1 MANNAVIE
9 SGGTQFV
16 RNNGI
21 ASNTVISG
29 GLQNIEEGGLATGT
43 IILEGGNQ
51 ALREG
56 ARAEDTLVKSGGSQ
70 SVYVGATAE
79 NTVIEGDAIQDV
91 YGGTATDTTI
101 KSGGVQKVSANDQGT
116 SGVANNAVIESG
128 GKQMLGYGGIANNTV
143 ISGGTQNVEGGLAT
157 GTIILEGGKQ
167 DLHEGARAED
177 TLVKSGGSQSVNAG
191 ATAANTVIEG
201 DAIQD
206 VYGGTAT
213 DTTIKSGGVQKVTG
227 TDNGLGEIV
236 SNGVANNTVIK
247 SGGLQLLNPGA
258 IATNTVISGGLQNIG
273 VDARATG
280 TIILEGGSQNIF
292 AGGRA
297 EDTLV
302 MSGGSQSVNAGATAA
317 NTVIEGD
324 AIQDVYGGTATDT
337 TIKSGGVQKVTGTD
351 NGMGEIVSNGVANN
365 TVIKS
370 GGLQL
375 LNPGAIA
382 TNTVISGGLQNIG
395 VDGRATGTII
405 LDGGS
410 QNIFAG
416 GRAEDT
422 LVKSGGSQ
430 SVTTDA
436 TAENTVIEGGT
447 QRIYL
452 GGTAKNTTLTE
463 GLQTVYGTIIDTT
476 LDGGQS
482 LLFGGARAEGYTKVN
497 SGANLVI
504 YTNAVAEDVTLNGG
518 TLNVAALSDSST
530 GHPSA
535 QVDTLTMNDGLVR
548 FNSGYTY
555 GYAQLNIGE
564 LNGKGN
570 IWFETSLADKTGNF
584 VTIGQGSG
592 NFGVIV
598 QDSGKE
604 ITDHTDLTLNLINDQ
619 GGDLEFSLQSTRG
632 ASTRAIDGGA
642 YMYVLKQET
651 GKDGMDGNVWYLG
664 AMTEDEN
671 GGDNGNSSGNG
682 GDNGNS
688 GGSGGDNGNGGGNDG
703 DNGNS
708 GGNDGD
714 NGNGGGNGGGSLVT
728 TPSTDAV
735 LSLASAGLNIMR
747 GEMDGLRAARQSQSS
762 DRQHGE
768 GSVWGHYLGK
778 KSAAE
783 TSNGAAY
790 KLYQNG
796 MELGGDVVTDLGNS
810 QLVTGGF
817 VTLTSNNVKHAR
829 GGTSS
834 VDSYGLGAYATWY
847 DNSGFYLDGTL
858 KANRLESQLSARM
871 TNGNMTSGKWNQ
883 YGFSAALEVGQTF
896 IPTDSLSV
904 TPFARMTGTIIN
916 DANVKLNN
924 GMTAKTGKARSLT
937 AEAGS
942 RVATELSLGNTSL
955 HPYLSLSV
963 EQELAHSNETV
974 INDVNRF
981 KNNQNGTSGRYGAG
995 ITISPAKD
1003 VTLYG
1008 ELNYRQGSYVEEPV
1022 QGMAGIR
1029 ISF

>member
-1 MANNAVIE
+1 MSVYKIKPLALMIASALTFAPLVHATVLEDKYMKVNSGEVVNDMTIINLGSMTISEGGLSYNTVIDFRGTESVEGGRSENATIKSDGTQYVLSDYYSGTAGVANNAVIE
-9 SGGTQFV
+9 SGGKQFV
-16 RNNGI
+16 RDNGI

-29 GLQNIEEGGLATGT
+29 GTQSVEDGLATGT
-43 IILEGGNQ
+43 IILEGGKQ
-51 ALREG
+51 DLYEG
-56 ARAEDTLVKSGGSQ
+56 GRAEDTLVKSGGSQ
-70 SVYVGATAE
+70 SVNAGATAE
-79 NTVIEGDAIQDV
+79 NTVIEGDAIQNV

-101 KSGGVQKVSANDQGT
+101 KSGGVQKVSANALGT

-167 DLHEGARAED
+167 DLHEGGRAED

-273 VDARATG
+273 VD
-280 TIILEGGSQNIF
+280 
-292 AGGRA
+292 
-297 EDTLV
+297 
-302 MSGGSQSVNAGATAA
+302 
-317 NTVIEGD
+317 
-324 AIQDVYGGTATDT
+324 
-337 TIKSGGVQKVTGTD
+337 
-351 NGMGEIVSNGVANN
+351 
-365 TVIKS
+365 
-370 GGLQL
+370 
-375 LNPGAIA
+375 
-382 TNTVISGGLQNIG
+382 
-395 VDGRATGTII
+395 GRATGTII

-416 GRAEDT
+416 GRAEDA
-422 LVKSGGSQ
+422 LVKGGGSQ
-430 SVTTDA
+430 SVNAGA

-482 LLFGGARAEGYTKVN
+482 LLFSGARAEGYTKVN

-671 GGDNGNSSGNG
+671 GGDNGNSGGNG

-688 GGSGGDNGNGGGNDG
+688 
-703 DNGNS
+703 
-708 GGNDGD
+708 
-714 NGNGGGNGGGSLVT
+714 GGNGGGSLVT

-768 GSVWGHYLGK
+768 GNVWGHYLGK

>member
-1 MANNAVIE
+1 MSVYKIKPLALMIASALTFAPLVHATVLEDKYMKVNSGEVVNDMTIINLGSMTISEGGLSYNTVIDFRGTESVEGGRSENATIKSDGTQYVLSDYYSGTAGVANNAVIE
-9 SGGTQFV
+9 SGGKQFV
-16 RNNGI
+16 RDNGI

-29 GLQNIEEGGLATGT
+29 GTQSVEDGLATGT
-43 IILEGGNQ
+43 IILEGGKQ
-51 ALREG
+51 DLHEG
-56 ARAEDTLVKSGGSQ
+56 GRAEDTLVKSGGSQ
-70 SVYVGATAE
+70 SVNAGATAE
-79 NTVIEGDAIQDV
+79 NTVIEGDAIQNV

-101 KSGGVQKVSANDQGT
+101 KSGGVQKVSANALGT

-167 DLHEGARAED
+167 DLHEGGRAED

-273 VDARATG
+273 VD
-280 TIILEGGSQNIF
+280 
-292 AGGRA
+292 
-297 EDTLV
+297 
-302 MSGGSQSVNAGATAA
+302 
-317 NTVIEGD
+317 
-324 AIQDVYGGTATDT
+324 
-337 TIKSGGVQKVTGTD
+337 
-351 NGMGEIVSNGVANN
+351 
-365 TVIKS
+365 
-370 GGLQL
+370 
-375 LNPGAIA
+375 
-382 TNTVISGGLQNIG
+382 
-395 VDGRATGTII
+395 GRATGAII

-416 GRAEDT
+416 GRTEDA
-422 LVKSGGSQ
+422 LVKGGGSQ
-430 SVTTDA
+430 SVNAGA

-482 LLFGGARAEGYTKVN
+482 LLFSGARAEGYTKVN

-671 GGDNGNSSGNG
+671 GGDNGNSGGNG

-688 GGSGGDNGNGGGNDG
+688 GGNDG

-708 GGNDGD
+708 GGNGGDNGNGGGNDGD

-858 KANRLESQLSARM
+858 KANRMESQLSARM

>member
-1 MANNAVIE
+1 M
-9 SGGTQFV
+9 
-16 RNNGI
+16 
-21 ASNTVISG
+21 
-29 GLQNIEEGGLATGT
+29 
-43 IILEGGNQ
+43 
-51 ALREG
+51 
-56 ARAEDTLVKSGGSQ
+56 
-70 SVYVGATAE
+70 
-79 NTVIEGDAIQDV
+79 
-91 YGGTATDTTI
+91 
-101 KSGGVQKVSANDQGT
+101 
-116 SGVANNAVIESG
+116 
-128 GKQMLGYGGIANNTV
+128 
-143 ISGGTQNVEGGLAT
+143 
-157 GTIILEGGKQ
+157 
-167 DLHEGARAED
+167 
-177 TLVKSGGSQSVNAG
+177 
-191 ATAANTVIEG
+191 
-201 DAIQD
+201 
-206 VYGGTAT
+206 
-213 DTTIKSGGVQKVTG
+213 
-227 TDNGLGEIV
+227 
-236 SNGVANNTVIK
+236 
-247 SGGLQLLNPGA
+247 
-258 IATNTVISGGLQNIG
+258 
-273 VDARATG
+273 
-280 TIILEGGSQNIF
+280 
-292 AGGRA
+292 
-297 EDTLV
+297 
-302 MSGGSQSVNAGATAA
+302 
-317 NTVIEGD
+317 
-324 AIQDVYGGTATDT
+324 
-337 TIKSGGVQKVTGTD
+337 
-351 NGMGEIVSNGVANN
+351 
-365 TVIKS
+365 
-370 GGLQL
+370 
-375 LNPGAIA
+375 
-382 TNTVISGGLQNIG
+382 
-395 VDGRATGTII
+395 
-405 LDGGS
+405 
-410 QNIFAG
+410 
-416 GRAEDT
+416 
-422 LVKSGGSQ
+422 
-430 SVTTDA
+430 
-436 TAENTVIEGGT
+436 
-447 QRIYL
+447 
-452 GGTAKNTTLTE
+452 
-463 GLQTVYGTIIDTT
+463 
-476 LDGGQS
+476 
-482 LLFGGARAEGYTKVN
+482 N
-497 SGANLVI
+497 SGASLVI

-535 QVDTLTMNDGLVR
+535 QVDTLTMNDELVQ

-564 LNGKGN
+564 LNGNGN
-570 IWFETSLADKTGNF
+570 IWFETSLADKAGNF

-664 AMTEDEN
+664 AITEDEN
-671 GGDNGNSSGNG
+671 GGDNGNS
-682 GDNGNS
+682 
-688 GGSGGDNGNGGGNDG
+688 GGNDG
-703 DNGNS
+703 DSGNS
-708 GGNDGD
+708 
-714 NGNGGGNGGGSLVT
+714 GGNGGGSLVT

-735 LSLASAGLNIMR
+735 LSLASADLNIMR

-762 DRQHGE
+762 YRQHGE

-817 VTLTSNNVKHAR
+817 ITLTSNNVKHAR

-871 TNGNMTSGKWNQ
+871 TNGNMTSGKWHQ
-883 YGFSAALEVGQTF
+883 YGLSAALEAGQTF
-896 IPTDSLSV
+896 IPTESLSV

-942 RVATELSLGNTSL
+942 RVATDFSLGNTAL

-981 KNNQNGTSGRYGAG
+981 KNHQNGTSGRYGAG

-1022 QGMAGIR
+1022 QGMAGFR